1 MCFIQTKES
10 KLLVAKRDIKV
21 YKIGKYVDT
30 TEFISLYKNFVYRTC
45 LLEQRDVDFSK
56 YSISQGLHSFINLNI
71 IYSDWCVKISTVFNS
86 IHEIVLHGDLL
97 AIGEFII
104 PKNSKYILNNMGE
117 VVSNSLM
124 YTGRCLNF
132 IPTSSLKIKELWKD
146 K

>member
-10 KLLVAKRDIKV
+10 KLLIAKRDIKV
-21 YKIGKYVDT
+21 YKIGKYVNP
-30 TEFISLYKNFVYRTC
+30 TEFISLYKNFVYCTC
-45 LLEQRDVDFSK
+45 SVEQRDVDFSK
-56 YSISQGLHSFINLNI
+56 YAISKGLHSFINLNI
-71 IYSDWCVKISTVFNS
+71 LYLDWCVKINTTFHST
-86 IHEIVLHGDLL
+86 HEILLHGDLL

-104 PKNSKYILNNMGE
+104 PKDSKYILNNMGE

-132 IPTSSLKIKELWKD
+132 IATSDLKIKEVWKD